1 MIKNYNSKLG
11 ALALAQESKKGFP
24 KGIPEAARPYMEE
37 MGLADQDILPE
48 EPQMQRQNVQEG
60 MNPMMNVEMAYGG
73 SLQKARVGLDGID
86 PYGKAKRVEGN
97 STPTKKS
104 NTFSSRYDDVK
115 TYTNTYAKAIPG
127 INEMSNSEAQGA
139 IYDWNLKNNPEG
151 LTEMWDTF
159 GLTNAGKKNK
169 DLYALTN
176 EGVFNEG
183 VTSDADNLASLKE
196 AYVDGMFG
204 ARTIDFN
211 NPEEVAIATKELKT
225 KVTPET
231 SSNKSL
237 PPVPRDPAKPWLQD
251 RLSRGNA
258 FIDYMNVDK
267 ALPWAPSVN
276 PEQID
281 PTFYDPTRELAQQS
295 EEANMIT
302 QGLSQF
308 SGPQAT
314 SVAASQIQGNAA
326 KNAANTLGKYNNMNV
341 GVANQNEAQN
351 AQIDINAQLANAAT
365 AKELYDKNTVANQQY
380 ANSKSGLRNN
390 LVQAENN
397 LLSNMWK
404 TDTMNQMYPQYNVNP
419 GNGGEMTYDETKGKQ
434 LTGQVTETY
443 DEAIIRHRR
452 KGMTLE
458 EAEDAE
464 EREWKRKNRSSQSG
478 SAESQVLSQYAKEGG
493 SIDSIFEMGT
503 SAFPFYGFY

>member
-1 MIKNYNSKLG
+1 
-11 ALALAQESKKGFP
+11 
-24 KGIPEAARPYMEE
+24 
-37 MGLADQDILPE
+37 
-48 EPQMQRQNVQEG
+48 MQRQNVQEG
-60 MNPMMNVEMAYGG
+60 MDPMMNIEMAYGG
-73 SLQKARVGLDGID
+73 TLPKAQVG
-86 PYGKAKRVEGN
+86 P
-97 STPTKKS
+97 PKKS
-104 NTFSSRYDDVK
+104 NTIDGIEATRVNKLPEEEGWSLGRTTEGQSGAYRRGQVSEK
-115 TYTNTYAKAIPG
+115 TYDNTEKAVGSKSGPD
-127 INEMSNSEAQGA
+127 NNWKNSLCDRLMNGASIDELVSAGHGTKEGLSSILADCVGKADEKFKPTAEAVYIDPVTEEVVTKETPGA
-139 IYDWNLKNNPEG
+139 I
-151 LTEMWDTF
+151 
-159 GLTNAGKKNK
+159 
-169 DLYALTN
+169 
-176 EGVFNEG
+176 
-183 VTSDADNLASLKE
+183 
-196 AYVDGMFG
+196 
-204 ARTIDFN
+204 
-211 NPEEVAIATKELKT
+211 ELES
-225 KVTPET
+225 PI
-231 SSNKSL
+231 L
-237 PPVPRDPAKPWLQD
+237 PPAPRDPAKPWLQD
-251 RLSRGNA
+251 RISRGNA